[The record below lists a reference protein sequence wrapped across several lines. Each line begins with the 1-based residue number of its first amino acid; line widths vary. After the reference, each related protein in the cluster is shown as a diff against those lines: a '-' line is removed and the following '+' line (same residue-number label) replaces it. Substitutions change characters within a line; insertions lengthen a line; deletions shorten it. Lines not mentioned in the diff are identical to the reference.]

1 LRNANCEFK
10 SEIRNPKSEIRNLL
24 PPLLLAALLV
34 LIYYP
39 TFAWFWWRWFRS
51 DSYYSHGILIPLI
64 SGFLIWR
71 KRHEIPLPAQDERV
85 EGRTI
90 GLMILAV
97 GLAIHTLSAWMR
109 VHFTSGFSLVI
120 VLIGTVIY
128 LLGMKAFKAIW
139 FPLLFLAFMVPA
151 PMDLIAVL
159 TLKLKLFAAQIGTWV
174 VNLFVTTIREGSVVY
189 LPKAT
194 VTIESPCSGLRSIIS
209 FLALG
214 SLYAYISEGTRIRKA
229 ILLLGS
235 IPVAVLANAVRVI
248 LIILIANRFG
258 DQILTNEL
266 LHKGFGLMVFVL
278 GLILFFL
285 LAKSLNL
292 RLALSPPSPAEDDP
306 PSNGIS
312 IGLRQLIISAAM
324 LGFVGLITF
333 GSYSHRSDAGKLY
346 TAEFPMVIGNW
357 FGREVGMSKEVYEE
371 LETGD
376 AIYREYRNPEGG
388 SLDLVIV
395 YSPENRKVTHPP
407 DICFQG
413 GGWEQ
418 QLKDTIPTPYGRKWG
433 LSEVNRL
440 ILDRGGE
447 SKQIALYWYKIGHR
461 QTSSYLDQQLRYFL
475 YSLMHRSRGVALIRI
490 SSYAPDPGHI
500 EPETKKLEEFAK
512 LVMPLVAKIL
522 P

>member
-1 LRNANCEFK
+1 MTYR
-10 SEIRNPKSEIRNLL
+10 SEIRNPQFEIRNLL
-24 PPLLLAALLV
+24 ILFLLTALLA

-64 SGFLIWR
+64 SGFLIWQR
-71 KRHEIPLPAQDERV
+71 RHEIPLPAPDERV

-90 GLMILAV
+90 GLIILAA

-128 LLGMKAFKAIW
+128 LLGMRAFKAIW
-139 FPLLFLAFMVPA
+139 FPMVFLLFMVPA

-174 VNLFVTTIREGSVVY
+174 VNLFVTAIREGSVVY

-248 LIILIANRFG
+248 LILLIANRFG

-312 IGLRQLIISAAM
+312 IGPRQLIISAVM
-324 LGFVGLITF
+324 LGFVGFITF
-333 GSYSHRSDAGKLY
+333 GSYSHRLDAGKLY

-357 FGREVGMSKEVYEE
+357 FGREVGMSKDVYEE
-371 LETGD
+371 LETRD
-376 AIYREYRNPEGG
+376 AIYREYRNPKGE

-418 QLKDTIPTPYGRKWG
+418 QLKDTIPTPYGRRWG
-433 LSEVNRL
+433 LSEINRL

-490 SSYAPDPGHI
+490 SSYAPDPRHVKS
-500 EPETKKLEEFAK
+500 ETKKLERFAK